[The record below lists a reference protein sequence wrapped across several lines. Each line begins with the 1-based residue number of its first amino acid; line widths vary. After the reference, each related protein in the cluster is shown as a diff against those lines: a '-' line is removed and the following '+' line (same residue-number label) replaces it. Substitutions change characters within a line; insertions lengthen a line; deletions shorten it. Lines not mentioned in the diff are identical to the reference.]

1 MLSIGLGQEQQFTL
15 ILQTLQ
21 QLRDVYGDSVDKI
34 VQGNTSNIVFLKSTD
49 DSMLDT
55 LQKMSGVTHKAV
67 IDSKTITRDMEKI
80 WMKNEGKASYTM
92 TAREV
97 PVISYNDMAF
107 ISERNSIVFRA
118 GDSPIWNRNETIL
131 PMSWRLFKDTI
142 KQPGKD
148 YNLQTI
154 PTLSSAVDFDVRM
167 NQPDFRKMLDKRM
180 EQAVVAKNAK
190 KMYQDAYDYSDY
202 DIEKQDPD
210 IYSDEVMDLINR
222 IIRAEKSEDEEEVYV
237 DDMDFEQDFEVDYM
251 GDIEENTEQI
261 KATAEQAY
269 KYEQNNKKLFADHLI
284 APNDLVG
291 MSGVATH
298 AFDKDIIESYLEV
311 KGDMERD
318 IGFFDVRDG
327 SLYGVD
333 GSPYIISVD
342 SSKDLTALNEAAKDE
357 NSKIYSEENINKK
370 DISAIGSY
378 EVTDEFYKFL
388 ASQSAWRFAKGR
400 FEREMAKRLRD

>member
-1 MLSIGLGQEQQFTL
+1 
-15 ILQTLQ
+15 
-21 QLRDVYGDSVDKI
+21 
-34 VQGNTSNIVFLKSTD
+34 
-49 DSMLDT
+49 MLDT
-55 LQKMSGVTHKAV
+55 LQKMSGVTHRAV

-190 KMYQDAYDYSDY
+190 KMYQDAYNYSDY

-357 NSKIYSEENINKK
+357 NSKIYSEGNIDKK